1 MAQKK
6 DYDEIKK
13 TMCGMCSKSCGIDIY
28 LKNGKIVDIRGMKEH
43 LTTHG
48 VVCAKAR
55 FAGEL
60 EFSKDRLTTPLLRQG
75 TTWKKISWAE
85 ALDAAAKKLSD
96 IKANWGPEA
105 LAVYLGNSVGLRDAK
120 RFAMRFC
127 DVYGTPNYSSVDSL
141 CHWSR
146 AMATDYIVGGYPV
159 PDEANSKCI
168 MVWGTNPFDSSVP
181 EYNDIIAA
189 MKKGT
194 KLIVI
199 DPRCI
204 PLARKADVYVP
215 IRPQT
220 DCALALGMI
229 RIIIDEK
236 LYDKEFVDQWTIGF
250 EQLKERV
257 KDYPP
262 EKVAQICGVSVDVIY
277 NAARTYAQNRPA
289 CIPQHIAIDHG
300 INGFQTIRAIY
311 TLASITGNIDIAGG
325 DRLPPAY
332 KTNNTRA
339 AQEMS
344 PKTIGI
350 EKYPAFVRFTNQ
362 AQGMEF
368 TNTLLSGKPY
378 PIKAMIL
385 NGSNPFLTW
394 PETAKTEQALKKLD
408 FLVVV
413 DLFMTKAAKMAD
425 LVFPAS
431 TFMER
436 TELCDYG
443 YVQGIPIL
451 AMRNKI
457 FEPLPDT
464 YPDWKF
470 WLELAKTMGYKEY
483 FPWENNEEMID
494 FVLQPSG
501 ITVAQLKE
509 NPAGIFYAQNTTQRY
524 LEQGFNTPSG
534 KVELF
539 SERLA
544 QYGYDPL
551 PHHKEPLESPLSN
564 PELSKAYPLCL
575 LTGVRIVYYWQSS
588 FRNLPGPAKL
598 YPEPL
603 VEMNDGTAQ
612 RLGIKEGDEVNVETL
627 RGSITIKATI
637 NKHIRP
643 DVVSIPLG
651 WEKSNVNRL
660 TSYEG
665 RDPIT
670 GYPAFKSLLCRINKK
685 KTEG

>member
-13 TMCGMCSKSCGIDIY
+13 TICGMCSKSCGIDIY
-28 LKNGKIVDIRGMKEH
+28 LRDGKIVDVRGMKEH
-43 LTTHG
+43 PMSHG
-48 VVCAKAR
+48 VICGKAR

-75 TTWKKISWAE
+75 NTWKKISWGE
-85 ALDAAAKKLSD
+85 ALDIAAKKLTD
-96 IKANWGPEA
+96 IKRDWGAEA

-127 DVYGTPNYSSVDSL
+127 DVYGTPNYSSVDAL

-146 AMATDYIVGGYPV
+146 TMATDFTVAGYPV
-159 PDEANSKCI
+159 PDELNSKCI
-168 MVWGTNPFDSSVP
+168 VVWGTNPFDSNVP
-181 EYNDIIAA
+181 EYNDILSA

-194 KLIVI
+194 KVIVI
-199 DPRCI
+199 DPRGTS
-204 PLARKADVYVP
+204 LARKADVYVP

-220 DCALALGMI
+220 DCALALGMLN
-229 RIIIDEK
+229 IIIKEK
-236 LYDKEFVDQWTIGF
+236 LYDKKFVDKWTVGF
-250 EQLKERV
+250 QELKEHI

-262 EKVAQICGVSVDVIY
+262 EKVAQICGVSTEVIY

-289 CIPQHIAIDHG
+289 SLSQHIAIDHG
-300 INGFQTIRAIY
+300 INGFQTIRAI
-311 TLASITGNIDIAGG
+311 TILESITGNIDVTGG
-325 DRLPPAY
+325 GKLTPGA
-332 KTNNTRA
+332 KTNTIKIT
-339 AQEMS
+339 QEIS
-344 PKTIGI
+344 PKTIGLK
-350 EKYPAFVRFTNQ
+350 KYPVFVKFMNQ

-368 TNTLLSGKPY
+368 ADTLLSGKPY

-385 NGSNPFLTW
+385 NGSNPLLTW
-394 PETAKTEQALKKLD
+394 PEAAKTEKALQKLD
-408 FLVVV
+408 FLVVM
-413 DLFMTKAAKMAD
+413 DLFLTKTARMAD
-425 LVFPAS
+425 LVLPAS

-443 YVQGIPIL
+443 YFQGVPAL
-451 AMRNKI
+451 ALRNKI

-470 WLELAKTMGYKEY
+470 WLELAKRMGYKEH
-483 FPWENNEEMID
+483 FPWKNNEEMLD
-494 FVLQPSG
+494 FVLQPTG

-509 NPAGIFYAQNTTQRY
+509 NPAGVFYTQDKRQNY
-524 LEQGFNTPSG
+524 LEHGFNTPSG
-534 KVELF
+534 KIELY

-551 PHHKEPLESPLSN
+551 PNHREPLESPFSN
-564 PELSKAYPLCL
+564 PELSKEYPLCL
-575 LTGVRIVYYWQSS
+575 LTGTRITHYWQSS

-603 VEMNDGTAQ
+603 VEVNTVTAKK
-612 RLGIKEGDEVNVETL
+612 LGVQEGDNVRVETL

-637 NKHIRP
+637 NKYIRP

-651 WEKSNVNRL
+651 WEKSNVNTL

-670 GYPAFKSLLCRINKK
+670 GYPAYKSLLCKISKE
-685 KTEG
+685 KTVS